1 MSKFLKW
8 VNEFAQT
15 PTRQIAVD
23 EGFDS
28 EEELEVYLRTLFLN
42 MSDYQFVHTLGE
54 KGVNR
59 QLNLIEDEP
68 IRIGKF
74 DGIEEDLTIGVFEP
88 VFEDEDEKLQ
98 DLYRVRE
105 AEEKDSEVIRGSF
118 PTPSELKRWN
128 DILAAEGLGLIF

>member
-1 MSKFLKW
+1 MSKFLEW

-15 PTRQIAVD
+15 PTQQIIVD
-23 EGFDS
+23 EGFNS

-42 MSDYQFVHTLGE
+42 MSDYQYIHTIGE

-59 QLNLIEDEP
+59 QLNLIENEP
-68 IRIGKF
+68 IQIGKF

-88 VFEDEDEKLQ
+88 VFEDEEEKLQ

-118 PTPSELKRWN
+118 PTPSELKKWN
-128 DILAAEGLGLIF
+128 DILAHEGLGLI

>member
-1 MSKFLKW
+1 MSKFLEW

-15 PTRQIAVD
+15 PTQQIIVD
-23 EGFDS
+23 EGFNS
-28 EEELEVYLRTLFLN
+28 EEELEVSLRTLFLN
-42 MSDYQFVHTLGE
+42 MSDYQYTHTIGE

-59 QLNLIEDEP
+59 QLNLIENEP
-68 IRIGKF
+68 IQIGKF

-88 VFEDEDEKLQ
+88 VFEDEEEKLQ

-118 PTPSELKRWN
+118 PTPSELKKWN
-128 DILAAEGLGLIF
+128 DILAHEGLGLI

>member
-1 MSKFLKW
+1 MSKFLEW

-15 PTRQIAVD
+15 PTRQIVVD
-23 EGFDS
+23 EGFNS
-28 EEELEVYLRTLFLN
+28 EEELEVSLRALFLN
-42 MSDYQFVHTLGE
+42 MSDYQYTHTLGE

-59 QLNLIEDEP
+59 QLNLVENEP

-88 VFEDEDEKLQ
+88 VFEDEEEKLQ

-118 PTPSELKRWN
+118 PTPSELKKWN
-128 DILAAEGLGLIF
+128 GILAAEGLGLI

>member
-15 PTRQIAVD
+15 PTQQIIVD
-23 EGFDS
+23 EGFNS
-28 EEELEVYLRTLFLN
+28 EEELEVSLRTLFLN
-42 MSDYQFVHTLGE
+42 MSDYQYTHTIGE

-59 QLNLIEDEP
+59 QLNLIENEP
-68 IRIGKF
+68 IQIGKF

-88 VFEDEDEKLQ
+88 VFEDEEEKLQ

-105 AEEKDSEVIRGSF
+105 AEEKDSEIIRGSF
-118 PTPSELKRWN
+118 PTPSELKKWN
-128 DILAAEGLGLIF
+128 DILAHEGLGLI

>member
-1 MSKFLKW
+1 MSKFLEW

-15 PTRQIAVD
+15 PTQQIIVD
-23 EGFDS
+23 EGFNS
-28 EEELEVYLRTLFLN
+28 EEELEVSLRTLFLN
-42 MSDYQFVHTLGE
+42 MSDYQYIHTIGE

-59 QLNLIEDEP
+59 QLNLIENEP
-68 IRIGKF
+68 IQIGKF

-88 VFEDEDEKLQ
+88 VFENEEEKLQ

-118 PTPSELKRWN
+118 PTPSELKKWN
-128 DILAAEGLGLIF
+128 NILAHEGLGLI